1 MALITPKDI
10 ADIKGTLAEL
20 APYTEE
26 PIVYKRFDHIDA
38 GDPVMGK
45 PDEAVYISTETTA
58 MVENLTAEEIANSAG
73 YYLLGD
79 LEFTIRMEQEPS
91 DQDRIQYQG
100 FIWSPKH
107 IDKMFLGE
115 VLWWEIRARKE

>member
-1 MALITPKDI
+1 MALITDKDI
-10 ADIKGTLAEL
+10 ADIKAALIEL
-20 APYTEE
+20 APYTEV
-26 PIVYKRFDHIDA
+26 PIVYKRFDHIDT

-45 PDEAVYISTETTA
+45 PDEAVYIDVETTA
-58 MVENLTAEEIANSAG
+58 MVENLTAEDIAVSAG

-79 LEFTIRMEQEPS
+79 MEFTIRMEQEPS
-91 DQDRIQYQG
+91 DQDRIQYQDA
-100 FIWSPKH
+100 IWNPKR